1 MNSLSMD
8 AKEAVVKALVD
19 GASVRATERMIGVH
33 RDTILSLMVR
43 VGAACQSLHDET
55 MRGLKVDRIEAD
67 EVWCFVGKKQGRMKA
82 GESRLR
88 YGDFWTWIAF
98 DPDTKLI
105 PSYRVGKRDTR
116 DAKAFMVDLAA
127 RVQGRIQLS
136 TDAHA
141 PYIEA
146 VERAFGGEIDY
157 GQVVKS
163 YEAEEIS
170 PGRYSPPRVVSVTK
184 TVREGGPEWDTI
196 STSLVERSNLTIR
209 MSLRRFT
216 RLTNGFSKKVDNL
229 KAAVA
234 LYVAYYNLVRRHST
248 IRMTPAMKAG
258 VVSSF
263 WTVRDLIA
271 LAD

>member
-1 MNSLSMD
+1 MNALSMD

-43 VGAACQSLHDET
+43 VGTACQYLHDET
-55 MRGLKVDRIEAD
+55 MRDLNLTRIEAD
-67 EVWCFVGKKQGRMKA
+67 EIWTFVGKKQGHMKP
-82 GESRLR
+82 GESRRR
-88 YGDFWTWIAF
+88 YGDFWTWVAF
-98 DPDTKLI
+98 DPVTKLI
-105 PSYRVGKRDTR
+105 PAYRVGKRDTP

-127 RVQGRIQLS
+127 RLQTRIQLS
-136 TDAHA
+136 TDAHS

-146 VERAFGGEIDY
+146 VEKAFGGEVDY
-157 GQVVKS
+157 GVVVKS
-163 YEAEEIS
+163 YEAEQIG
-170 PGRYSPPRVVSVTK
+170 PGRYSPPSVTSVTK
-184 TVREGGPEWDTI
+184 TVREGGPEWDAI
-196 STSLVERSNLTIR
+196 STSLVERSNLTLR

-216 RLTNGFSKKVDNL
+216 RLTNGFSKKVGNL

-234 LYVAYYNLVRRHST
+234 LYMAYYNLVRRHST

-258 VVSSF
+258 VTSSF

>member
-1 MNSLSMD
+1 MNALSID
-8 AKEAVVKALVD
+8 AKEAVVRALVD
-19 GASVRATERMIGVH
+19 GASVRATERMVGVH

-55 MRGLKVDRIEAD
+55 MRDLTVAKIEAD
-67 EVWCFVGKKQGRMKA
+67 EVWCYVQKKQGHMKS

-88 YGDFWTWIAF
+88 CGDFWTWVAF
-98 DPDTKLI
+98 DPETKLI
-105 PSYRVGKRDTR
+105 PAYRVGKRDTR

-127 RVQGRIQLS
+127 RLQNRIQLT

-146 VERAFGGEIDY
+146 VERAFGGEVDY
-157 GQVVKS
+157 GVIVKS
-163 YEAEEIS
+163 YEAEEVG
-170 PGRYSPPRVVSVTK
+170 PGRYGPPHVTSVSK
-184 TVREGGPEWDTI
+184 TVREGGPEWDAI
-196 STSLVERSNLTIR
+196 STSLVERSNLTLR

-216 RLTNGFSKKVDNL
+216 RLTNGFSKKVENL

-234 LYVAYYNLVRRHST
+234 LYMAYYNLVRRHST

-258 VVSSF
+258 VTSSF